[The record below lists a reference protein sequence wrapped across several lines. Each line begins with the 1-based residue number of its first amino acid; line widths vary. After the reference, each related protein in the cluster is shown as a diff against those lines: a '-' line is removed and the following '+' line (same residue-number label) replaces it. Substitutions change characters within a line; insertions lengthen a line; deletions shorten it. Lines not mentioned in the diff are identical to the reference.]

1 MVMLEAACF
10 GVPSLC
16 FDRCGGAPEFVEDDA
31 GFVVPHLDAMAMA
44 EHVIQLAEDR
54 SLRDRL
60 GRGAEKKVRDRYDV
74 SVVAPQIL
82 KIIREM

>member
-1 MVMLEAACF
+1 
-10 GVPSLC
+10 
-16 FDRCGGAPEFVEDDA
+16 VEDDA